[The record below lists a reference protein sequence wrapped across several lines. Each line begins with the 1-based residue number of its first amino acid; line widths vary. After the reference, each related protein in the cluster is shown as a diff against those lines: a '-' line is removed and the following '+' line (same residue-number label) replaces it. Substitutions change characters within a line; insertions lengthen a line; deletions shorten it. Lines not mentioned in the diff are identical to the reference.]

1 MKLKKYLEEAE
12 VIKFKSKRVDDLE
25 KEIDQAAGIVHKY
38 LLGLAFLERSLTQK
52 ASPANEVLLDV
63 ISAHV
68 TDFGEFIKRTWP
80 VSYKGLK
87 KSKLKLFGKKK

>member
-25 KEIDQAAGIVHKY
+25 K
-38 LLGLAFLERSLTQK
+38 
-52 ASPANEVLLDV
+52 
-63 ISAHV
+63 V